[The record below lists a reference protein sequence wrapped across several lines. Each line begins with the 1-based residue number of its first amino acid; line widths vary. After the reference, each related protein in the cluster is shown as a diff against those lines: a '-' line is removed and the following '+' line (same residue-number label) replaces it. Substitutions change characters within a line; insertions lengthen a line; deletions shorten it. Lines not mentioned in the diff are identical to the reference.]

1 MLETVPG
8 YLSESP
14 GLLYSSSRSSP
25 IFSIASPNPVLT
37 LIIFYEKSAERGICG
52 ICCYLIELSH
62 DKAKLSQHV
71 IQILINFRHSKPR
84 EDYQNHL
91 YNILFTCWSAPPP
104 GCPCCPGS
112 CCSCWRTPQLMFLP
126 DKTLDMTL
134 TQDLQKTPTF
144 SKMLIELESWP
155 YMMPICL
162 QTCPMSFSTLLVR
175 VLRASVWLERMVRV
189 IVSNLAARLSSI
201 SPPESSMS
209 SETCGGHS
217 RLVFLQIP
225 GLRSHHSPLTLKI
238 IC

>member
-1 MLETVPG
+1 MLETVPC

-91 YNILFTCWSAPPP
+91 YNILSRAH
-104 GCPCCPGS
+104 
-112 CCSCWRTPQLMFLP
+112 
-126 DKTLDMTL
+126 
-134 TQDLQKTPTF
+134 
-144 SKMLIELESWP
+144 
-155 YMMPICL
+155 
-162 QTCPMSFSTLLVR
+162 LLVSPSTWLSMLPR
-175 VLRASVWLERMVRV
+175 FLLFLLENSSVD
-189 IVSNLAARLSSI
+189 
-201 SPPESSMS
+201 
-209 SETCGGHS
+209 
-217 RLVFLQIP
+217 VF
-225 GLRSHHSPLTLKI
+225 T
-238 IC
+238 